1 MGGADVSAILVEG
14 GVPLMGT
21 VRIKGAKNAV
31 LPIMAAS
38 LLTEEEIILNEVP
51 DLEDVRTMSRL
62 LRHLGVDVFYDRSD
76 ERLVLK
82 AQRITSSTAPYGPV
96 RRMRASILI
105 AGPLLARMGRVRLSL
120 PGGCA
125 IGLRPI
131 DLHLKGLAA
140 MGATFVM
147 KNGYIEASAP
157 KLRGANI
164 CLDYPSVG
172 ATENLLMAAALA
184 EGPTTIENAA
194 AEPDVV
200 DLAAFIDML
209 GAKVRGAGTP
219 RISVQ
224 PVRSPGGGKHSVIP
238 DRIEAGT
245 FMVAAAITGGDILLE
260 NVISRHLTAVTAK
273 LRECGVHVDETPDSL
288 HVVARGRPRAVE
300 LKTMPYPGFPTDLQP
315 QFMALL
321 SVARGTS
328 VIAETVFERRY
339 LHVPALQRMG
349 ARIHLEGHKA
359 IISGS
364 SLLQGTTVYA
374 PDLRGGAALVLAAM
388 AARGVSEIHGVR
400 HIRRGYSR
408 LTKRLRALGGRVYM
422 G

>member
-1 MGGADVSAILVEG
+1 MGR
-14 GVPLMGT
+14 

-38 LLTEEEIILNEVP
+38 LLSAEKIVLKEVP

-62 LRHLGVDVFYDRSD
+62 LRHLGMEVFYDHQA
-76 ERLVLK
+76 ERLVLQ
-82 AQRITSSTAPYGPV
+82 ARRINTCIAPYGPV
-96 RRMRASILI
+96 SRMRASILVI
-105 AGPLLARMGRVRLSL
+105 GPLLARMGRARISL

-140 MGATFVM
+140 MGASFVM
-147 KNGYIEASAP
+147 KNGFIEASAP

-224 PVRSPGGGKHSVIP
+224 PVASPGGGKHSVIP

-245 FMVAAAITGGDILLE
+245 FMVAAAITGGDVLLE
-260 NVISRHLTAVTAK
+260 NVISRHLSAVTAK
-273 LRECGVHVDETPDSL
+273 LRECGIYVDETPDSL
-288 HVVARGRPRAVE
+288 RVVARGRSRAVE

-321 SVARGTS
+321 SLARGTS
-328 VIAETVFERRY
+328 VISETVFERRY
-339 LHVPALQRMG
+339 LHVPSLQRMG
-349 ARIHLEGHKA
+349 ARIHLEGRSA
-359 IISGS
+359 IVRGLPS
-364 SLLQGTTVYA
+364 LQGATVHA
-374 PDLRGGAALVLAAM
+374 PDLRGGAALLLAAL
-388 AARGVSEIHGVR
+388 AARGVSEIHGIR
-400 HIRRGYSR
+400 HIRRGYSH
-408 LTKRLRALGGRVYM
+408 LTNRLRALGARVFI

>member
-1 MGGADVSAILVEG
+1 MGK
-14 GVPLMGT
+14 

-38 LLTEEEIILNEVP
+38 LLSAEKVVLEEVP

-62 LRHLGVDVFYDRSD
+62 LRHLGVEVFYDCSS
-76 ERLVLK
+76 ERLVLQ
-82 AQRITSSTAPYGPV
+82 ARRIMTCTAPYGPV

-105 AGPLLARMGRVRLSL
+105 IGPLLARMGRARISL

-125 IGLRPI
+125 IGSRPI

-140 MGATFVM
+140 MGASFTM

-219 RISVQ
+219 RISVH
-224 PVRSPGGGKHSVIP
+224 PVASPGGGKHRVIP

-245 FMVAAAITGGDILLE
+245 LMVAAAITGGDVLLE

-273 LRECGVHVDETPDSL
+273 LRECGVHVDESPDSL
-288 HVVARGRPRAVE
+288 RVVARGRSRAVE

-321 SVARGTS
+321 SLARGTS

-339 LHVPALQRMG
+339 LHVPSLQRMG
-349 ARIHLEGHKA
+349 ARIHLEGRSA
-359 IISGS
+359 IITG
-364 SLLQGTTVYA
+364 LPALQGATVHA
-374 PDLRGGAALVLAAM
+374 PDLRGGAALLLAAL

-408 LTKRLRALGGRVYM
+408 LTSRLRALGGRIYM

>member
-1 MGGADVSAILVEG
+1 MGR
-14 GVPLMGT
+14 

-38 LLTEEEIILNEVP
+38 LLSAEEIVLNEVP

-62 LRHLGVDVFYDRSD
+62 LRHLGGEVSYDRSA
-76 ERLVLK
+76 ERLVLQ
-82 AQRITSSTAPYGPV
+82 ARRITTGVAPYGPV

-105 AGPLLARMGRVRLSL
+105 FGPLLARMGRIRLSL

-125 IGLRPI
+125 IGARPI

-140 MGATFVM
+140 MGASIVM
-147 KNGYIEASAP
+147 KNGFIEATAP
-157 KLRGANI
+157 KLHGANI

-224 PVRSPGGGKHSVIP
+224 PVSSCGGGKHSVIP

-245 FMVAAAITGGDILLE
+245 FMVAAAISGGDVLLE
-260 NVISRHLTAVTAK
+260 NVISRHLTAITAK
-273 LRECGVHVDETPDSL
+273 LRECGVHVDETPHSL
-288 HVVARGRPRAVE
+288 HVIARGRPRAVE
-300 LKTMPYPGFPTDLQP
+300 VKTMPYPGFPTDMQP
-315 QFMALL
+315 QIMALL
-321 SVARGTS
+321 SLARGTS

-339 LHVPALQRMG
+339 LHVPSLQRMG
-349 ARIHLEGHKA
+349 ARINLEGRSA
-359 IISGS
+359 IITGMPA
-364 SLLQGTTVYA
+364 LQGTTLYA
-374 PDLRGGAALVLAAM
+374 PDLRGGAALLLAAL
-388 AARGVSEIHGVR
+388 AARGVSEIHGIR

-408 LTKRLRALGGRVYM
+408 LTGRLRALGGRVYM